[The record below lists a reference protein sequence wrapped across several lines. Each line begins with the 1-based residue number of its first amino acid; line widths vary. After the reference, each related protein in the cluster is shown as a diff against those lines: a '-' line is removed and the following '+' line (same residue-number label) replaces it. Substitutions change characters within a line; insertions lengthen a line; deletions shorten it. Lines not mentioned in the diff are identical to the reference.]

1 MEGGDGVEHNSTI
14 LIVDDEPIGRET
26 LETLLI
32 GEGYS
37 LLFAADGPEA
47 LSKAA
52 ELAPDLILLDVM
64 MPGMDGFEVCQRLRD
79 DQVLAEVPVIMVT
92 ALDDRDSR
100 LRGIEAGADD
110 FVTKPFDRVELRSR
124 VRTITRLNRYRRL
137 LLTNQ
142 QLESRIAQLCALYD
156 ISNALN
162 SIVDTDVLLKSI
174 VQKAGKLLAVQV
186 ASILLWDQERDS
198 LYFSVVVAEEE
209 RIERELKRIHLATDL
224 GIVGWVF
231 REGKPA
237 LVPDVNTDGRFCR
250 GIDERTGFT
259 TSSILCVPLCGKE
272 GILGVLEAVNK
283 RDGEFTEEDE
293 HLLETIGSNIAASI
307 ERANLYRELQ
317 GAEAL
322 TRHQNIEL
330 RETVEALQTAIK
342 ALETEIAERKRV
354 EAALEEERALL
365 ARRIEERTADLSAA
379 NAELAR
385 ASRLK
390 DEFLANMSHE
400 LRTPLNAILGMSES
414 LLEEIFGPVN
424 EKQAKYLRS
433 IEESGR
439 HLLDL
444 INDILDVS
452 KVEAGKLELSMN
464 TVSVESICQSSLK
477 FIKQSA
483 QKKQLRVS
491 SSLDSLVTMIRA
503 DERRLKQILVN
514 LLSNAVKF
522 TDAGGAIGLEVTGD
536 MERQVIHFTVWD
548 TGIGF
553 SQEQMARL
561 FKPFV
566 QLDSSLSRQYTGTGL
581 GLALVHRLVDLHNGS
596 VSVESQVGKGSRFTV
611 SLPWQ
616 EPRVFETARGARQ
629 VESGEVG
636 IYSIRRV
643 LIIEDSRFA
652 ADQIARYLTELGV
665 EPVIHHQGEGAVDI
679 VLKVQPDVIILDIL
693 LPDISGWDV
702 LAQLKAEQRTREVPV
717 LIISVVDDRARGLEL
732 GAIEHLVKPV
742 SREQLQQ
749 GLSKALLPDEERSKD
764 SIMMGSEGGT
774 TGKAVILLAEDN
786 EGSINTVSDYL
797 LAKGYRVIVAR
808 NGEEAIQRVEEGK
821 PDLIL
826 MDIQMPGMDGLEAT
840 RKIRADTDLMDIPI
854 IALTALA
861 MPGDRERCLEAGAND
876 YVSKPVSLRDLVKRV
891 ETQLNQNRTEEDN
904 LT

>member
-14 LIVDDEPIGRET
+14 LIVDDEPFGRET

-37 LLFAADGPEA
+37 LFFAADGSEA
-47 LSKAA
+47 LAKAM

-64 MPGMDGFEVCQRLRD
+64 MPGMNGFEVCQRLRD

-100 LRGIEAGADD
+100 LQGIQAGADD

-142 QLESRIAQLCALYD
+142 QLESRITQLSALYD

-174 VQKAGKLLAVQV
+174 VEEAGKLLAVQV
-186 ASILLWDQERDS
+186 ASILLWDQEKDA

-209 RIERELKRIHLATDL
+209 RIECELKRIHLAVDL
-224 GIVGWVF
+224 GIAGWVF

-237 LVPDVNTDGRFCR
+237 LVPDVSVDERFCR
-250 GIDERTGFT
+250 EIDERTGFT
-259 TSSILCVPLCGKE
+259 TFSILCVPLRGKE

-293 HLLETIGSNIAASI
+293 HLLETIGSNIAASV
-307 ERANLYRELQ
+307 ERANLYRELRE
-317 GAEAL
+317 AEAL
-322 TRHQNIEL
+322 TRHQNAEL
-330 RETVEALQTAIK
+330 RETVEALQTAVK
-342 ALETEIAERKRV
+342 ALEAEIAERKRV

-414 LLEEIFGPVN
+414 LLEEIFGPLN
-424 EKQAKYLRS
+424 ERQTKYLRS

-452 KVEAGKLELSMN
+452 KIEAGKLELNMSA
-464 TVSVESICQSSLK
+464 VSVESICQSSLK
-477 FIKQSA
+477 FIRQSA
-483 QKKQLRVS
+483 QRKRLRVS
-491 SSLDSLVTMIRA
+491 ACFDSAVDLFQA

-514 LLSNAVKF
+514 LLNNAVKF
-522 TDAGGAIGLEVTGD
+522 TNAGGAIGLEVTSD
-536 MERQVIHFTVWD
+536 MERQVVHFTIWD

-553 SQEQMARL
+553 SEEQMARL

-596 VSVESQVGKGSRFTV
+596 VSVESQVGEGSRFTV
-611 SLPWQ
+611 SLPWR
-616 EPRVFETARGARQ
+616 EPKASETVKKAGRVKSNKA
-629 VESGEVG
+629 G
-636 IYSIRRV
+636 ISSIRRA
-643 LIIEDSRFA
+643 LIVEDSRFA

-665 EPVIHHQGEGAVDI
+665 ESVIHHQGEHAVDI
-679 VLKVQPDVIILDIL
+679 ALEVQPDVIILDIL
-693 LPDISGWDV
+693 LPDKSGWDV
-702 LAQLKAEQRTREVPV
+702 LVQLKAEQRTRDIPV
-717 LIISVVDDRARGLEL
+717 LIVSVVDDRSRGLEL

-742 SREQLQQ
+742 SREQLQR
-749 GLSKALLPDEERSKD
+749 GLSKVLLPDEEKLRD
-764 SIMMGSEGGT
+764 SVLIANEGDAT
-774 TGKAVILLAEDN
+774 EKFLILLAEDN
-786 EGSINTVSDYL
+786 EDGISTVSDYL
-797 LAKGYRVIVAR
+797 LAKGHRVIVAR
-808 NGEEAIQRVEEGK
+808 NGEEAIQRVKEEK

-840 RKIRADTDLMDIPI
+840 RNIRADSDLMDIPI

-876 YVSKPVSLRDLVKRV
+876 YISKPVSLRGLV
-891 ETQLNQNRTEEDN
+891 EAIEIQLNRNQTEEDN